1 MIGWFLEFLSES
13 HSNCCFYAL
22 ANELSNLLLQH
33 NVGKFAPSNN
43 HIIIISFRAQSHKTQ
58 HFQRGKMIKISVFRM
73 FFFKPICIFFLMT
86 PSLASPF
93 TVLHDIQLCPCRAD
107 KAVGHQGSSRWRL
120 VTRPWCFLRS
130 SKMLLKWA
138 ELTAESFNYFQV
150 TEKCHRQKNCGD
162 LPKGP
167 LFNQPRS
174 LCVHI

>member
-1 MIGWFLEFLSES
+1 MNFLVNHILIAVFTLLQM
-13 HSNCCFYAL
+13 NWAICCCNTML
-22 ANELSNLLLQH
+22 ANLHPLTTTSLLYHSVLNL
-33 NVGKFAPSNN
+33 
-43 HIIIISFRAQSHKTQ
+43 
-58 HFQRGKMIKISVFRM
+58 IKRDIFSAARWLKYPFSGC

-150 TEKCHRQKNCGD
+150 TEKCHRQKNSGD